1 MRKQAYIFSTVM
13 HAGILLLMWAD
24 WSFSFQEFDK
34 TNTPVIMVDLKK
46 VQIADKT
53 NLPPKVKKTPKPT
66 VTPAAPKTDKTP
78 ATKTTVAP
86 KPAEPVKPKEH
97 PKPKDSVKAAL
108 PPKRDEKKTQPKKK
122 PETVK
127 KPTPPNTAKPDKKAA
142 QSDLKS
148 LLASVDRIKKPAR
161 PSSQTT
167 EAPATGQEV
176 QDGIEGGTGG
186 SLMQPLT
193 ISEKDL
199 IVNKLRGCWN
209 VDAGATGIDDM
220 VIEVRAYVARDGRV
234 KDVKILNMKNDASF
248 RSVAESARR
257 AVYICDALGDESP
270 FKLLADTRKES
281 YDAWK
286 EIFVRFRPLDGGVF

>member
-1 MRKQAYIFSTVM
+1 MRKQAYILSTVM

-46 VQIADKT
+46 VQISDVT
-53 NLPPKVKKTPKPT
+53 NLPPKVQKAPKPA
-66 VTPAAPKTDKTP
+66 PAKAQPKVDKTP
-78 ATKTTVAP
+78 ATKTAVAP
-86 KPAEPVKPKEH
+86 KPAEPVKPREQ
-97 PKPKDSVKAAL
+97 PKQKDAAKAIES
-108 PPKRDEKKTQPKKK
+108 PKREEKKTPPKKK
-122 PETVK
+122 PEPK
-127 KPTPPNTAKPDKKAA
+127 KNTAQTSAKTDKKAV

-148 LLASVDRIKKPAR
+148 LLASVDKIKKPAR
-161 PSSQTT
+161 TSSQTT
-167 EAPATGQEV
+167 QAPTTGQEV

-220 VIEVRAYVARDGRV
+220 VIEVRAYVARDGRI
-234 KDVKILNMKNDASF
+234 KDVKILNMKNDPSF

-270 FKLLADTRKES
+270 FKLLADTRLSS

>member
-46 VQIADKT
+46 VQISDVT
-53 NLPPKVKKTPKPT
+53 NLPPKVQKAPKPA
-66 VTPAAPKTDKTP
+66 PAKTQPKVDKTP
-78 ATKTTVAP
+78 ATKTAVAP
-86 KPAEPVKPKEH
+86 KPAEPVKPREQ
-97 PKPKDSVKAAL
+97 PKQKDAAKAIES
-108 PPKRDEKKTQPKKK
+108 PKREEKKTPPKKK
-122 PETVK
+122 PEPK
-127 KPTPPNTAKPDKKAA
+127 KNTAQTSAKTDKKAV

-148 LLASVDRIKKPAR
+148 LLASVDKIKKPAR

-167 EAPATGQEV
+167 QAPTTGQEV

-220 VIEVRAYVARDGRV
+220 VIEVRAYVARDGRI
-234 KDVKILNMKNDASF
+234 KDVKILNMKNDPSF

-270 FKLLADTRKES
+270 FKLLADTRLSS

>member
-53 NLPPKVKKTPKPT
+53 NLPPKVKKTPKPA
-66 VTPAAPKTDKTP
+66 VTSAAPKTDKTP
-78 ATKTTVAP
+78 ATKTAVPP
-86 KPAEPVKPKEH
+86 KPAEPVKPKEQ

-108 PPKRDEKKTQPKKK
+108 PPKPVEKTPPKKK
-122 PETVK
+122 PEPTK
-127 KPTPPNTAKPDKKAA
+127 KPTPSATAKPAKKTA

-148 LLASVDRIKKPAR
+148 LLASVDKIKRPAR
-161 PSSQTT
+161 PISQTT

-176 QDGIEGGTGG
+176 QDGIEGGTSG

-193 ISEKDL
+193 LSEKDL

-257 AVYICDALGDESP
+257 AVYICDALGEESP
-270 FKLLADTRKES
+270 FKLLADTRMES